1 MELLLYKG
9 NVFIVKNLVRKPNL
23 ETNVENK
30 VKNDNQRRKLE
41 REQGENIWNR
51 RKGRE
56 NEI

>member
-9 NVFIVKNLVRKPNL
+9 NVFIVKNLVRKPNR